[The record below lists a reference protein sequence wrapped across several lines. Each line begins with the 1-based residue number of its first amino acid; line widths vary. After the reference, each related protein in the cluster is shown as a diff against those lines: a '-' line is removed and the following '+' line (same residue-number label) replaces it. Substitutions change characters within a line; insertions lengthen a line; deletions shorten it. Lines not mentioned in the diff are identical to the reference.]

1 MENKEVDIYGFA
13 ETNVA
18 WNPERVNQVRQ
29 HGRGRFTQF
38 KLVTSS
44 SDDPSIGY
52 KQPGGTCMGV
62 TGAYVGRVSES
73 GEDPHGLGRWSY
85 VSLAGQNDRKLYVV
99 SAYRVS
105 QDHNSTGDATA
116 HKQQMRL
123 LRQRGIN
130 NPNPRK
136 QWCDDLLALVE
147 TWIAEGAEVL
157 IMADANSPLND
168 KGFGSFVARSKLYDI
183 LGAKHGMNSPSTYLR
198 GSNTIDF
205 MLGTE
210 RVSRAVIF
218 GGMLRFKDRIHSDHR
233 GLYLD
238 LNVLYVF
245 RGEIHAINKV
255 VTRNLIT
262 KHRARAR
269 KYRQA

>member
-1 MENKEVDIYGFA
+1 
-13 ETNVA
+13 
-18 WNPERVNQVRQ
+18 
-29 HGRGRFTQF
+29 
-38 KLVTSS
+38 
-44 SDDPSIGY
+44 
-52 KQPGGTCMGV
+52 MGV

-85 VSLAGQNDRKLYVV
+85 ISLAGQNDRKLYVV

-136 QWCDDLLALVE
+136 QWCDDLLASVE

-183 LGAKHGMNSPSTYLR
+183 LGAKHGMNSPPTYLR

-210 RVSRAVIF
+210 RVCRAVIN
-218 GGMLRFKDRIHSDHR
+218 GGMLRFKDGIHSDHR

-238 LNVLYVF
+238 LNVLYLF
-245 RGEIHAINKV
+245 RGEIHAI
-255 VTRNLIT
+255 
-262 KHRARAR
+262 
-269 KYRQA
+269 